1 MAALRMA
8 PERRRDRPDR
18 FRLYGALLAQRQT
31 PLAPLRRRSK
41 GMAASGPE
49 PNVVCAHK
57 RPVLG
62 QKPGQKRPGTSARTI
77 TKWMGHHRRCAAA
90 TIPVPPC
97 AQAIT
102 GSVRAYAV
110 PGTTTIA
117 LAIAGE
123 LSARLVV

>member
-8 PERRRDRPDR
+8 PDYDAIVQIDFVYTARCSHSVKHRS
-18 FRLYGALLAQRQT
+18 RLFVADQ
-31 PLAPLRRRSK
+31 K

-62 QKPGQKRPGTSARTI
+62 QKPGQQRPGTSTRTI

-90 TIPVPPC
+90 HDPGP
-97 AQAIT
+97 
-102 GSVRAYAV
+102 AV
-110 PGTTTIA
+110 CPGDHRKRSGPT
-117 LAIAGE
+117 LF
-123 LSARLVV
+123 RDNNN